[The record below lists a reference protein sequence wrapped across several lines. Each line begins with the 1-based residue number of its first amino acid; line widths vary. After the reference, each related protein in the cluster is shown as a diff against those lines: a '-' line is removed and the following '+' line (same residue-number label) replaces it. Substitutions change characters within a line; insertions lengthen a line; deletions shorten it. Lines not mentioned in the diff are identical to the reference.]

1 MSKLI
6 MKVSRTVIKEFSI
19 DLDDWYS
26 YDEMSPKHQ
35 HEQIQNCIDHAG
47 ALVDDGELINETY
60 DFELL
65 EWDLEK

>member
-1 MSKLI
+1 
-6 MKVSRTVIKEFSI
+6 MKVSKTVIKEFSI

-26 YDEMSPKHQ
+26 YDAMSPKDQ

-47 ALVDDGELINETY
+47 ALSSDGGIKEINKEY